1 MLVHVYYDTT
11 TLDWRWSMRGH
22 GHGHGHGWMDLCA
35 AYIHTTQSQRGQSKV
50 APIVSLQSN
59 KEIKASGEKGEPRR
73 KKVQTNLAAVVAL
86 ANKAQKRGS

>member
-1 MLVHVYYDTT
+1 
-11 TLDWRWSMRGH
+11 MRGH

-59 KEIKASGEKGEPRR
+59 KEIKASGEKGEAGGGR
-73 KKVQTNLAAVVAL
+73 KSKQT
-86 ANKAQKRGS
+86 